1 MENSSLANL
10 DDLNALND
18 KAKKLVESTEPKVLT
33 FLEQTTEEIKSC
45 IKNIRQN
52 FFTLGVKLSDI
63 KNSEE
68 IKTVFNWKLGRECK
82 NIFEYAEQEFK
93 LSKTTTF
100 NLIGIVERFGNLK
113 SSLKKEYEP
122 YMYFQL
128 CEMLPLTSEQLE
140 LVSPDMTGREIRA
153 LKKVGLKQT
162 AEVVQAPEQNSE
174 TEEKAVDSLGYYLKN
189 DEQRL
194 DFVRNYTRW
203 RLWLQVPELNLKFYR
218 CDLNNGDYLLV
229 TECPRFKVKS
239 TYYGDEYY
247 CGLNDKF
254 VSDNYN
260 FFKCIVKKGTS
271 PNSYGYDHIGIGD
284 TDFLNYMKSTKARV
298 MINPAEVLSE
308 NKD

>member
-18 KAKKLVESTEPKVLT
+18 KAKKLVESTEPKILT
-33 FLEQTTEEIKSC
+33 FLEQTTEEIKTC

-68 IKTVFNWKLGRECK
+68 LKTVFNWKLGRECK
-82 NIFEYAEQEFK
+82 NIYEYAEQEFK
-93 LSKTTTF
+93 LSKTTTKY
-100 NLIGIVERFGNLK
+100 LIGIVERFGNLK

-122 YMYFQL
+122 YIYSQL

-140 LVSPDMTGREIRA
+140 LVSPDMSKREIRA
-153 LKKVGLKQT
+153 LRKVGLKQNL
-162 AEVVQAPEQNSE
+162 EVGQPADQNSE
-174 TEEKAVDSLGYYLKN
+174 TEEKAVDPLGYYLKN
-189 DEQRL
+189 DNQRL
-194 DFVRNYTRW
+194 DFIRNYTRW

-229 TECPRFKVKS
+229 TESENNVLKDCES
-239 TYYGDEYY
+239 YDWYY
-247 CGLNDKF
+247 
-254 VSDNYN
+254 NYRISYD
-260 FFKCIVKKGTS
+260 FRIVKQGTS
-271 PNSYGYDHIGIGD
+271 KHYGYSKYGVNDSEY
-284 TDFLNYMKSTKARV
+284 LSYMKSTKARV

-308 NKD
+308 Q

>member
-1 MENSSLANL
+1 MENSPLANL
-10 DDLNALND
+10 NDLNALND
-18 KAKKLVESTEPKVLT
+18 KAKKLVASTEPKVLT
-33 FLEQTTEEIKSC
+33 FLEQTSEEIKSC
-45 IKNIRQN
+45 IKSVRQN
-52 FFTLGVKLSDI
+52 FFTLGAKLSDI
-63 KNSEE
+63 KNCEE

-82 NIFEYAEQEFK
+82 NIYEYAEQEFK
-93 LSKTTTF
+93 LSKSTTI

-122 YMYFQL
+122 YVYSQL

-140 LVSPDMTGREIRA
+140 LVTPDMSKREIRA
-153 LKKVGLKQT
+153 LRKVGLKEV
-162 AEVVQAPEQNSE
+162 AEIDQPAGQNLE
-174 TEEKAVDSLGYYLKN
+174 TEEKVADPLGYYLKN
-189 DEQRL
+189 DNQRL
-194 DFVRNYTRW
+194 DFIRNYTRW

-254 VSDNYN
+254 VSHNYN

-298 MINPAEVLSE
+298 MINPAEVLIE
-308 NKD
+308 NKN

>member
-18 KAKKLVESTEPKVLT
+18 KAKKIVKSTEPKVLT
-33 FLEQTTEEIKSC
+33 LLEQATEEIKTC

-68 IKTVFNWKLGRECK
+68 LKTVFNWKLGRECK
-82 NIFEYAEQEFK
+82 NIYEYAEQEFK
-93 LSKTTTF
+93 LSKSTTA

-122 YMYFQL
+122 YMYTQL
-128 CEMLPLTSEQLE
+128 VEMLPLTSEQLD
-140 LVSPDMTGREIRA
+140 LVSPDMSSREIKA
-153 LKKVGLKQT
+153 LKKIGLKQNS
-162 AEVVQAPEQNSE
+162 EIVQALGQNSE
-174 TEEKAVDSLGYYLKN
+174 TEEKAADPLGYYLKN

-194 DFVRNYTRW
+194 DFIRNYTRW

-229 TECPRFKVKS
+229 TESEDHVLKDCEHYDW
-239 TYYGDEYY
+239 YYN
-247 CGLNDKF
+247 CRISHNLI
-254 VSDNYN
+254 
-260 FFKCIVKKGTS
+260 IVKQGTS
-271 PNSYGYDHIGIGD
+271 KEFYGYSLLGISNSEY
-284 TDFLNYMKSTKARV
+284 LSYMKSTKARV

-308 NKD
+308 Q

>member
-18 KAKKLVESTEPKVLT
+18 KAKKIVESTESKVLT
-33 FLEQTTEEIKSC
+33 FLEQTTEEIKTC

-93 LSKTTTF
+93 LSKTTTKY
-100 NLIGIVERFGNLK
+100 LIGIVERFGNLK

-122 YMYFQL
+122 YIYSQL
-128 CEMLPLTSEQLE
+128 REMLPLTSEQLD
-140 LVSPDMTGREIRA
+140 LVSPDMSVREIKA
-153 LKKVGLKQT
+153 LKKVGLKQIS
-162 AEVVQAPEQNSE
+162 EVGHTCDQNSE
-174 TEEKAVDSLGYYLKN
+174 TEEKAADPLGYYLKN

-229 TECPRFKVKS
+229 TESEDHVSKDCEHYDW
-239 TYYGDEYY
+239 YYN
-247 CGLNDKF
+247 CRISHNLI
-254 VSDNYN
+254 
-260 FFKCIVKKGTS
+260 IVKQGTS
-271 PNSYGYDHIGIGD
+271 KEFYGYSLLGISNSEY
-284 TDFLNYMKSTKARV
+284 LSYMKSTKARV

-308 NKD
+308 Q

>member
-33 FLEQTTEEIKSC
+33 FLEQTTEEIKTC
-45 IKNIRQN
+45 IKNIRQK

-82 NIFEYAEQEFK
+82 NIYEYAEQEFK

-122 YMYFQL
+122 YVYSQL
-128 CEMLPLTSEQLE
+128 CEMLPLTSEQLD
-140 LVSPDMTGREIRA
+140 LVSPDMSKREIRA

-162 AEVVQAPEQNSE
+162 SEVVQPAEQNSE
-174 TEEKAVDSLGYYLKN
+174 VEEKAADPLGYYLKN

-194 DFVRNYTRW
+194 DFIRNYTRW
-203 RLWLQVPELNLKFYR
+203 RVWLQVPELNLKFYR

-229 TECPRFKVKS
+229 TESEDHVSKDCEHYDW
-239 TYYGDEYY
+239 YYN
-247 CGLNDKF
+247 CRISHNLI
-254 VSDNYN
+254 
-260 FFKCIVKKGTS
+260 IVKQGTS
-271 PNSYGYDHIGIGD
+271 KEFYGYSLLGISNSEY
-284 TDFLNYMKSTKARV
+284 LSYMKSTKARV

-308 NKD
+308 Q

>member
-18 KAKKLVESTEPKVLT
+18 KAKKLVESTEPKILT
-33 FLEQTTEEIKSC
+33 FLEQTTEEIKTC

-52 FFTLGVKLSDI
+52 FFKLGVMLSAI
-63 KNSEE
+63 KDSEE

-82 NIFEYAEQEFK
+82 NIYEYAEQEFK
-93 LSKTTTF
+93 LSKSTTA
-100 NLIGIVERFGNLK
+100 NLMGIVKRFGNLNK
-113 SSLKKEYEP
+113 SLKKEYEP
-122 YMYFQL
+122 YLYSQL

-162 AEVVQAPEQNSE
+162 SEVVQAPGQNSE
-174 TEEKAVDSLGYYLKN
+174 TEEKAADPLGYYLKN

-203 RLWLQVPELNLKFYR
+203 RLWLNVPELNLKFYR
-218 CDLNNGDYLLV
+218 CDLNNSDYLLV
-229 TECPRFKVKS
+229 TESENNVLKGCVCYDF
-239 TYYGDEYY
+239 YY
-247 CGLNDKF
+247 
-254 VSDNYN
+254 
-260 FFKCIVKKGTS
+260 KCRLSHDLRIVKQGTS
-271 PNSYGYDHIGIGD
+271 KEFYGYSQLGISD
-284 TDFLNYMKSTKARV
+284 SEYLSYMKSTKARV

-308 NKD
+308 Q

>member
-18 KAKKLVESTEPKVLT
+18 KAKKIVKSTEPKVLT
-33 FLEQTTEEIKSC
+33 FLEQATEKIKSC
-45 IKNIRQN
+45 INDIRQN
-52 FFTLGVKLSDI
+52 FFTLGVLLSAL
-63 KNSEE
+63 KYSED

-82 NIFEYAEQEFK
+82 NVYEYAEQEFRF
-93 LSKTTTF
+93 SKSTTK
-100 NLIGIVERFGNLK
+100 NLIGIVKRFGNLN

-122 YMYFQL
+122 YLYSQL

-140 LVSPDMTGREIRA
+140 LVSPDMTEREIRA
-153 LKKVGLKQT
+153 LKKVGVK
-162 AEVVQAPEQNSE
+162 QNSE
-174 TEEKAVDSLGYYLKN
+174 VGQLTGQNSEIEEKAADPLGYYLKN

-203 RLWLQVPELNLKFYR
+203 RLWLHVPELNLKFYR

-229 TECPRFKVKS
+229 TEYTRFKVKS

-308 NKD
+308 Q

>member
-18 KAKKLVESTEPKVLT
+18 KAKKLVESTEPKILT
-33 FLEQTTEEIKSC
+33 FLEQTTEEIKTC

-93 LSKTTTF
+93 LSKTTTKY
-100 NLIGIVERFGNLK
+100 LIGIVERFGNLK

-122 YMYFQL
+122 YIYSQL
-128 CEMLPLTSEQLE
+128 REMLPLTSEQLD
-140 LVSPDMTGREIRA
+140 LVSPDMSVREIKA
-153 LKKVGLKQT
+153 LKKVGLKQIS
-162 AEVVQAPEQNSE
+162 EVGHTCDQNSE
-174 TEEKAVDSLGYYLKN
+174 TEEKAVDPLGYYLKN
-189 DEQRL
+189 DNQRL
-194 DFVRNYTRW
+194 DFIRNYTRW

-229 TECPRFKVKS
+229 TESENNVLKDCV
-239 TYYGDEYY
+239 YYDFYY
-247 CGLNDKF
+247 
-254 VSDNYN
+254 
-260 FFKCIVKKGTS
+260 KCRLSHDLRIVKQGTS
-271 PNSYGYDHIGIGD
+271 KEFYGYSQLGISD
-284 TDFLNYMKSTKARV
+284 SEYLSYMKSTKARV

>member
-18 KAKKLVESTEPKVLT
+18 KAKKLVESTEPKILT
-33 FLEQTTEEIKSC
+33 FLEQTTEEIKTC

-52 FFTLGVKLSDI
+52 FFKLGVMLSAI
-63 KNSEE
+63 KDSEE

-82 NIFEYAEQEFK
+82 NIYEYAEQEFK
-93 LSKTTTF
+93 LSKSTTA
-100 NLIGIVERFGNLK
+100 NLMGIVKRFGNLNK
-113 SSLKKEYEP
+113 SLKKEYEP
-122 YMYFQL
+122 YLYSQL

-162 AEVVQAPEQNSE
+162 SEVVQAPGQNSE
-174 TEEKAVDSLGYYLKN
+174 VEEKAADPLGYYLKN

-229 TECPRFKVKS
+229 TESEENVLKDCEHYDW
-239 TYYGDEYY
+239 YYN
-247 CGLNDKF
+247 CRISHNLI
-254 VSDNYN
+254 
-260 FFKCIVKKGTS
+260 IVKQGTS
-271 PNSYGYDHIGIGD
+271 KEFYGYSLLGISNSEY
-284 TDFLNYMKSTKARV
+284 LSYMKSTKARV

-308 NKD
+308 Q

>member
-52 FFTLGVKLSDI
+52 FFKLGIMLSAIKDSEDI
-63 KNSEE
+63 KT
-68 IKTVFNWKLGRECK
+68 IFNWKLGRECK
-82 NIFEYAEQEFK
+82 NVYEYAEQEFK
-93 LSKTTTF
+93 LSKSTTA
-100 NLIGIVERFGNLK
+100 NLMGIVKRFGNLNK
-113 SSLKKEYEP
+113 SLKKEYEP
-122 YMYFQL
+122 YLYSQL
-128 CEMLPLTSEQLE
+128 VEMLPLTSEQLE
-140 LVSPDMTGREIRA
+140 LVSPEMSSREIKA
-153 LKKVGLKQT
+153 LKKIGLKQNS
-162 AEVVQAPEQNSE
+162 EIVQALGQNSE
-174 TEEKAVDSLGYYLKN
+174 VEEKAADPLGYYLKN

-229 TECPRFKVKS
+229 TESEENVLKDCEHYDW
-239 TYYGDEYY
+239 YYN
-247 CGLNDKF
+247 CRISHNLI
-254 VSDNYN
+254 
-260 FFKCIVKKGTS
+260 IVKQGTS
-271 PNSYGYDHIGIGD
+271 KEFYGYSLLGISNSEY
-284 TDFLNYMKSTKARV
+284 LSYMKSTKARV

-308 NKD
+308 Q

>member
-18 KAKKLVESTEPKVLT
+18 KAKKIVESTEPKVLT
-33 FLEQTTEEIKSC
+33 LLEQATEEIKSC

-52 FFTLGVKLSDI
+52 FFKLGIMLSAI
-63 KNSEE
+63 KDSEE

-82 NIFEYAEQEFK
+82 NVYEYAEQEFK
-93 LSKTTTF
+93 LSKSTTA
-100 NLIGIVERFGNLK
+100 NLMGIVKRFGNLNK
-113 SSLKKEYEP
+113 SLKKEYEP
-122 YMYFQL
+122 YLYSQL
-128 CEMLPLTSEQLE
+128 CEMLPLTSEQLD
-140 LVSPDMTGREIRA
+140 LVSPDMSKREIRA
-153 LKKVGLKQT
+153 LRKVGIKQNS
-162 AEVVQAPEQNSE
+162 EVVQPAGQNSE
-174 TEEKAVDSLGYYLKN
+174 VEEKAADPLGYYLKN

-229 TECPRFKVKS
+229 TEYTRFKVKS

-308 NKD
+308 Q